1 MWACAA
7 DLAKFG
13 RGRQAS
19 LAGLDKLMKIPTGG
33 RQGRPQK
40 VKPGRDE
47 RLTRALR
54 DNLKRRKGQAQDRDK
69 NGPERPTL
77 IKPGGYR

>member
-19 LAGLDKLMKIPTGG
+19 LAGLSKLMNTPSGG
-33 RQGRPQK
+33 RQGRQQK
-40 VKPGRDE
+40 LKLGRDE
-47 RLTRALR
+47 RLHEALR
-54 DNLKRRKGQAQDRDK
+54 DNLRRRKGQAQDRNKD
-69 NGPERPTL
+69 GLERPTL
-77 IKPGGYR
+77 IKPGRYR